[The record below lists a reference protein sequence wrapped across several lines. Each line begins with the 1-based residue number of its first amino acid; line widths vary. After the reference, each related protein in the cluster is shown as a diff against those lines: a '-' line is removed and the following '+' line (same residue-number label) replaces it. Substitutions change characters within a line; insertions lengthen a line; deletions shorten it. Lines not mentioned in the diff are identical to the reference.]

1 MDIVPKAN
9 DADNLPTRE
18 STHIFDQ
25 SLGPTREGLAQS
37 NLGTKLNSS
46 GPIFDLPR
54 KSLIFSKDVVAAV
67 LFHFVQF
74 FFTQLSKFDLFM
86 SDEWS

>member
-1 MDIVPKAN
+1 MDTVPKAN

-18 STHIFDQ
+18 SIHIFDQ

-46 GPIFDLPR
+46 GPIFDLPCKR
-54 KSLIFSKDVVAAV
+54 LILSKDVVAAV

-86 SDEWS
+86 SNEWS

>member
-1 MDIVPKAN
+1 MFDTVPKAN

-18 STHIFDQ
+18 SIHH

-46 GPIFDLPR
+46 GPIFDLPCKR
-54 KSLIFSKDVVAAV
+54 FIFSKDVVAAV